1 MGINKAINTHLGI
14 SNGAKRNHVIMI
26 MIMIMSNKNAKP
38 NLIICNNAKAN
49 TMIMR
54 KKANLNIIMGY
65 QCYHLA
71 AKNHPTKNQYNST
84 IVRVKKMLEFS

>member
-14 SNGAKRNHVIMI
+14 SNGAKRNHV
-26 MIMIMSNKNAKP
+26 IMIMSNKNAKP

-71 AKNHPTKNQYNST
+71 AKNHPTKNQSNST